1 MFKSIAKEIKDQII
15 SRIKNNG
22 ETVPKLALE
31 YSVSPKTIY
40 TWLRNKSESSVS
52 FLEYARLKRENK
64 LLLEIVGKLTLEKN
78 QINNLKISSLKKN

>member
-1 MFKSIAKEIKDQII
+1 MFKPIAKDIKDQII
-15 SRIKNNG
+15 FRIKNNG
-22 ETVPKLALE
+22 ETVSKLAPE

-40 TWLRNKSESSVS
+40 SWLRKQSEKQIS

-78 QINNLKISSLKKN
+78 QTSSLKKN

>member
-1 MFKSIAKEIKDQII
+1 MFKPIDQDIKDQII

-22 ETVPKLALE
+22 EPVSKLAAE
-31 YSVSPKTIY
+31 YSVSVKTIY
-40 TWLRNKSESSVS
+40 AWLRKKSDSSVS

-78 QINNLKISSLKKN
+78 QINNFKKKLKQ